1 MEAIG
6 AEGFLKPKFLHRTL
20 QLQSEFSFVWVYYSQ
35 ESVGFR
41 SGEWADT
48 TIDDQQ
54 TILKTIKIPEFKVF

>member
-35 ESVGFR
+35 ESLWG
-41 SGEWADT
+41 SGQVSGQT
-48 TIDDQQ
+48 QQ
-54 TILKTIKIPEFKVF
+54 